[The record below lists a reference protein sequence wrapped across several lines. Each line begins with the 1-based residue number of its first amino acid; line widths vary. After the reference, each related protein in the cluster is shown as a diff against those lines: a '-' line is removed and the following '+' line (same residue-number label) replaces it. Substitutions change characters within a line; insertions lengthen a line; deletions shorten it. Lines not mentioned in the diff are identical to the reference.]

1 MSFIDNLI
9 ANVIREDIRANSAYV
24 VPDSSG
30 LIKLDAMEN
39 PYELPDELRAE
50 LARRLAGAVLNRY
63 PVASYA
69 TLKEKVSAR
78 FGIPA
83 GYDVLLGNGS
93 DELIQIVTTTVANQ
107 KRRATVL
114 APVPAFVMYAR
125 SAQFAGAD
133 FVGVK
138 LNKDFS
144 LDMEAMLAAIAL
156 HRPAAV
162 FLAYPNNPTGNLFA
176 VEDIETILHA
186 LGDTGIAVLDE
197 AYQPFARQTFMD
209 RLGEFE
215 NLVVMRTVSK
225 LGLAGIRLGYMTAA
239 PQLLAEFEKVRP
251 PYNVNVLTQVA
262 AEFVLD
268 HIEVLDAQAASI
280 NAERERL
287 SAELAALPGV
297 EVFASAANFISLRV
311 PDAGEVCAK
320 LLAKK
325 VLIKNLSKM
334 HGSLANCIR
343 VTVSTPTENSA
354 FLDALKAALAP
365 APGQPDSTSTNS

>member
-1 MSFIDNLI
+1 MSFIDNLV
-9 ANVIREDIRANSAYV
+9 ANIVRDDVRAISAYA
-24 VPDSSG
+24 VPDAAG
-30 LIKLDAMEN
+30 FIKLDAMEN
-39 PYELPDELRAE
+39 PYELPLALRAE
-50 LARRLAGAVLNRY
+50 LGQRLADAVLNRY

-69 TLKEKVSAR
+69 TLKDKIKDKL
-78 FGIPA
+78 GIPA

-93 DELIQIVTTTVANQ
+93 DELIQIVATTVANQ
-107 KRRATVL
+107 KRRAALL
-114 APVPAFVMYAR
+114 APVPAFVMYSR

-133 FVGVK
+133 FVGVPLK
-138 LNKDFS
+138 KDFS
-144 LDMEAMLAAIAL
+144 LDMDAMLAAIAL
-156 HRPAAV
+156 HQPAVV

-176 VEDIETILHA
+176 TGDIEAILHA
-186 LGDTGIAVLDE
+186 LGDKGIAVLDE
-197 AYQPFARQTFMD
+197 AYQPFARETFMD
-209 RLGEFE
+209 RLAEFE

-268 HIEVLDAQAASI
+268 HVEVLDAQAASI

-287 SAELAALPGV
+287 MPELAALPGV
-297 EVFASAANFISLRV
+297 QVFPSKANFITLRV
-311 PDAGEVCAK
+311 PDATGVAAK
-320 LLAKK
+320 LVDEK

-343 VTVSTPTENSA
+343 VTVSTPEENSA
-354 FLDALKAALAP
+354 FLNALKAALAP
-365 APGQPDSTSTNS
+365 A

>member
-1 MSFIDNLI
+1 MSSMDNLI
-9 ANVIREDIRANSAYV
+9 ANVIRADVRANSAYV
-24 VPDSSG
+24 VPDASG
-30 LIKLDAMEN
+30 YIKLDAMEN
-39 PYELPDELRAE
+39 PYELPEALRQELGQ
-50 LARRLAGAVLNRY
+50 RLADAVLNRY

-69 TLKEKVSAR
+69 TLKDKVKDKL
-78 FGIPA
+78 GVPA

-107 KRRATVL
+107 ERRAAVL

-133 FVGVK
+133 FVSVK
-138 LNKDFS
+138 LKADFT

-156 HRPAAV
+156 HRPAVV

-176 VEDIETILHA
+176 VEDIEAILQAQGEHG
-186 LGDTGIAVLDE
+186 LVVVDE
-197 AYQPFARQTFMD
+197 AYHPFARTTFMD

-215 NLVVMRTVSK
+215 NLIVMRTVSK

-239 PQLLAEFEKVRP
+239 PALLDEFEKVRP

-262 AEFVLD
+262 AEFVLE
-268 HIEVLDAQAASI
+268 HIDVLDAQAASI
-280 NAERERL
+280 NAEREKL
-287 SAELAALPGV
+287 AGELAALPGV
-297 EVFASAANFISLRV
+297 EVFPSAANFIALRV
-311 PDAGEVCAK
+311 PDAGAVCAK
-320 LLAKK
+320 LLDEK

-343 VTVSTPTENSA
+343 VTVSTPEENSA
-354 FLDALKAALAP
+354 FLNALRTALTP
-365 APGQPDSTSTNS
+365 A